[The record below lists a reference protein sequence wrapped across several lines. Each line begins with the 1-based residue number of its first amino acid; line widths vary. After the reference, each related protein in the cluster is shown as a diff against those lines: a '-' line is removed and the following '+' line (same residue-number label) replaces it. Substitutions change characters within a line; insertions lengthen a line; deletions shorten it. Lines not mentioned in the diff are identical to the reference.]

1 MPRGIAKGKT
11 KQTDEELKAN
21 HSKNM
26 DKYRTSEKGKATS
39 AAYHKKYS
47 QTEKFKI
54 HRKIKD
60 KKYKESEKGK
70 ATIYAYNFSRRLKVL
85 RHYSK
90 SLSNSDIP
98 CCRCCGLNEHTDF
111 LAIDHILGK
120 KEMDSIPELVKIGY
134 SSEIEYHDLNK
145 WIIKNKYLKDL
156 QTEYFQILCHN
167 CNAAKAY
174 PRNKGK
180 CPLENKHISNIL

>member
-1 MPRGIAKGKT
+1 MVQGRFRILS
-11 KQTDEELKAN
+11 DEERKAN
-21 HSKNM
+21 QAESNR
-26 DKYRTSEKGKATS
+26 KYRESEKGKTNKK
-39 AAYHKKYS
+39 AYDKIYS

-98 CCRCCGLNEHTDF
+98 CCRCCRLNEHTDF

-120 KEMDSIPELVKIGY
+120 KEMDSIPELTKIGY
-134 SSEIEYHDLNK
+134 SSELEHLNK
-145 WIIKNKYLKDL
+145 
-156 QTEYFQILCHN
+156 
-167 CNAAKAY
+167 
-174 PRNKGK
+174 
-180 CPLENKHISNIL
+180 